1 MQCWTYSYNITCNN
15 DSLELAWI
23 YCKSITHI
31 HNYSVANPLEKKSNI
46 AQYHQ
51 YHLWELFSLPF
62 LTLKNY
68 WWKHIMLED
77 LDTKNTNIILV
88 PAFERMFPSESL
100 DVAPK
105 ISKVLAALYK
115 FNTLF

>member
-1 MQCWTYSYNITCNN
+1 MQRWTYSYNITCNN

-23 YCKSITHI
+23 YYKSITHI
-31 HNYSVANPLEKKSNI
+31 HNYSMVNPLERKSNI
-46 AQYHQ
+46 LQ

-68 WWKHIMLED
+68 WWKHIMLKD
-77 LDTKNTNIILV
+77 LDTRTTNIVLV
-88 PAFERMFPSESL
+88 PAFKRMFPSESL
-100 DVAPK
+100 DVTPK
-105 ISKVLAALYK
+105 ISKGLAALYK